1 VKRHVALV
9 GFMAAG
15 KSTIGRRLARELG
28 CPFYDTD
35 VLIARAHGTVATI
48 FADEGEAA
56 FRRYEREAIAQALS
70 SGEGGV
76 VALGGGALTVP
87 ENRALLAERA
97 HRVFLKASPE
107 QILARVQRNR
117 KRRPLL
123 GTRPTIDR
131 IRELYEARLPDYA
144 AADHV
149 VEARRMSDR
158 EVLDDI
164 LLWLREK
171 KIALQP

>member
-28 CPFYDTD
+28 CAFYDTD
-35 VLIARAHGTVATI
+35 VLIVRAHGTVATI

-56 FRRYEREAIAQALS
+56 FRRYEREAIVQVLS
-70 SGEGGV
+70 NGEGSV
-76 VALGGGALTVP
+76 VALGGGALTSA
-87 ENRALLAERA
+87 ENRALLAVHA

-123 GTRPTIDR
+123 GARPTLDC
-131 IRELYEARLPDYA
+131 IRELYDARLPDYA

-171 KIALQP
+171 KIALQR